1 MRAHLLL
8 LAALL
13 GASLAPLPSARAA
26 DLPAELDGLEA
37 EGKKWFDV
45 AGNVDLGMSERN
57 EARKKAWVNLWRAKE
72 ILDAH
77 WEAHPGDQDRIE
89 GRMTTVGSMVHW
101 IKKEAPLGLLE
112 STGVGPKPAAA
123 RKNDWGDKPPPEKP
137 GHAPGSGA
145 TPPPAPPAGTPP
157 AGTPPAGT
165 PAAGAPPVPPAAT
178 EPPKQTIEE
187 AFAEAEN
194 YAKKHRADHAGILR
208 RFLDITSRFPDQTS
222 HPLYQKATK
231 RAGAASAKLK
241 EAYRKL
247 RDDDPGSLKNA
258 DDDETKRTVLAL
270 ARDLNNADPAVRKQA
285 AAMLGDVGSGEACY
299 PLQDRMKKEKEADVV
314 KAMAEALVAIGGRRT
329 IQQLHGLRDDALG
342 AVALDCLQRLTAA
355 NPVDRR
361 LAIEE
366 IGAFALARDGAVASR
381 AVDFLVGVGK
391 EGAYGLVKALDT
403 RSTEVRL
410 KIIPALGATN
420 NPKVARPLARFLL
433 LGDNPN
439 TVACR
444 NAAHDAIKP
453 LGEAA
458 VPYLFAGLRDSS
470 TKAHT
475 ALLLREI
482 TGQMFSMSRPGDWV
496 NWWKSTHPDWKEE
509 KE

>member
-1 MRAHLLL
+1 MRALLL
-8 LAALL
+8 LVAALV
-13 GASLAPLPSARAA
+13 GGSLVPLPAARAA
-26 DLPAELDGLEA
+26 ELPAEFEGLEK
-37 EGKKWFDV
+37 EGTKWYLES
-45 AGNVDLGMSERN
+45 GNTELSTSERN
-57 EARKKAWVNLWRAKE
+57 EARKKAWVNLWRANE
-72 ILDAH
+72 ILDKH
-77 WEAHPGDQDRIE
+77 WDAHPEDQDRLESRKLAI
-89 GRMTTVGSMVHW
+89 GSMVHW
-101 IKKEAPLGLLE
+101 LKKESPLGLLE
-112 STGVGPKPAAA
+112 STGVGPKPQGGTKKA
-123 RKNDWGDKPPPEKP
+123 DWGEKPPPTKE
-137 GHAPGSGA
+137 GEAPGGGA
-145 TPPPAPPAGTPP
+145 KPAPVPPAGTPP
-157 AGTPPAGT
+157 AGTPP
-165 PAAGAPPVPPAAT
+165 PAPAPT

-194 YAKKHRADHAGILR
+194 YAKKHRADHAGILQ
-208 RFLDITSRFPDQTS
+208 RFLEITARFSDQTS

-231 RAGAASAKLK
+231 RAGAASTKLK

-270 ARDLNNADPAVRKQA
+270 TRDLNSADPAVRKQA

-314 KAMAEALVAIGGRRT
+314 KAMADALVAIGGRRT
-329 IQQLHGLRDDALG
+329 IQQLHGLRDDELG
-342 AVALDCLQRLTAA
+342 AVALDCLQRLAAA

-366 IGAFALARDGAVASR
+366 IGGFALAKDDAVASR

-403 RSTEVRL
+403 RSTEIRL
-410 KIIPALGATN
+410 KIIPALGATK
-420 NPKVARPLARFLL
+420 NPKVARPLAQFLRS
-433 LGDNPN
+433 GDNPG

-458 VPYLFAGLRDSS
+458 VPYLFAGLRDPS

-475 ALLLREI
+475 AVLLREI
-482 TGQMFSMSRPGDWV
+482 TGQMFSMSRPGDWQA
-496 NWWKSTHPDWKEE
+496 WWKSKYPDWKEE